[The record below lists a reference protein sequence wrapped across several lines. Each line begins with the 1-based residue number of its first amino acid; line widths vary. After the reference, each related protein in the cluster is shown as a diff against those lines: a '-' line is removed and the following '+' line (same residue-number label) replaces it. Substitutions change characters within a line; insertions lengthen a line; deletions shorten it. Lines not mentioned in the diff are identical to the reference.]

1 MQPFPLGTPSS
12 QDIDT
17 VAVRLLADAPVVR
30 ATMGDGGDVWL
41 ALSHDAVRQ
50 VLSDPRFSREAAMGP
65 DAPVTVRSAYNP
77 DVLTS
82 MDPPKHSR
90 TRRLMSRAFSPR
102 AVDRLATRGQE
113 IVAGLLDDVAA
124 HGPPADLIELFVAP
138 LPIIVICEL
147 MGVPYADRAA
157 IRGWSERLLATT
169 AYPPEEIVAAIDE
182 IRGYLARLVAAKRA
196 DPTEDLTTALIQ
208 VTDEGD
214 ALTETELV
222 ANLQMLLIGG
232 HETTVN
238 QLGNSLVALFRHPDQ
253 LALLR
258 DRPDLVGPAVE
269 ELLRYAR
276 LMSSTLPRVAV
287 QDVELGGRLI
297 RAGEGVI
304 AMLAAA
310 NQDPAVFTAPD
321 RLDIART
328 SPAQHLGFGHG
339 PHFCLGAHLARFELR
354 TALTNLLARFPNL
367 APAVDL
373 SELVWKDGM
382 PIRALRTLPVTW

>member
-138 LPIIVICEL
+138 LPNRDLRADGGAVRRPRRDPRLVRAVARNDRLPAGGDRRRDRRDPRVSRRAGRGEAGGSHRGPDHGADPGHRRRRC
-147 MGVPYADRAA
+147 ADR
-157 IRGWSERLLATT
+157 
-169 AYPPEEIVAAIDE
+169 D
-182 IRGYLARLVAAKRA
+182 
-196 DPTEDLTTALIQ
+196 
-208 VTDEGD
+208 
-214 ALTETELV
+214 
-222 ANLQMLLIGG
+222 
-232 HETTVN
+232 
-238 QLGNSLVALFRHPDQ
+238 
-253 LALLR
+253 
-258 DRPDLVGPAVE
+258 
-269 ELLRYAR
+269 
-276 LMSSTLPRVAV
+276 
-287 QDVELGGRLI
+287 
-297 RAGEGVI
+297 RAGGEP
-304 AMLAAA
+304 ADAADRRPRDHG
-310 NQDPAVFTAPD
+310 QPA
-321 RLDIART
+321 R
-328 SPAQHLGFGHG
+328 Q
-339 PHFCLGAHLARFELR
+339 
-354 TALTNLLARFPNL
+354 
-367 APAVDL
+367 
-373 SELVWKDGM
+373 
-382 PIRALRTLPVTW
+382 LPGR

>member
-182 IRGYLARLVAAKRA
+182 IRGYLAGLVAAKRA

-208 VTDEGD
+208 ITDEGD

-238 QLGNSLVALFRHPDQ
+238 QLGNSLVA
-253 LALLR
+253 
-258 DRPDLVGPAVE
+258 
-269 ELLRYAR
+269 LLRYAR